1 MLDSCRPALSGP
13 YLPRAPRPQ
22 ARLLQVDWPQEL
34 LALAPAAPLSLEG
47 VPVYRGLRLA
57 MGMTGGRLV
66 EVRPCGRSGKAEF
79 FGPLLNQAARIAS
92 MANGGQVR
100 RRRVAGRA
108 D

>member
-1 MLDSCRPALSGP
+1 MLVLVVRVCMCCPCRRLC
-13 YLPRAPRPQ
+13 LP
-22 ARLLQVDWPQEL
+22 L